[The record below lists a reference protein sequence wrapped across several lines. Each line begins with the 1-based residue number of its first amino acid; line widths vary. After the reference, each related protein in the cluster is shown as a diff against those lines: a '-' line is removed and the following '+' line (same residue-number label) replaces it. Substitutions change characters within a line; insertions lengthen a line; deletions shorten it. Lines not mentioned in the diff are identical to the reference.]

1 MRSAADGFRGAS
13 PAALADEVRA
23 HFPDHTPLLLANNYR
38 STPAIVAA
46 SRAIIA
52 PNYVAGREAKKLVA
66 VRTAGLPVQLVQC
79 ATIADEYARIAAEV
93 DAWRAVGVALGK
105 GSTAGVGDGMAV
117 LFLRY
122 EDVAGFV
129 AHMRERWGD
138 HADDRLTDC
147 RSKTDNDEE
156 DGEAKG
162 KMLVSTIH
170 SIKGLEYE
178 IVFLAGL
185 GEMTTAEDVDDF
197 FSKPKKPKSWV
208 SHAQWVMSTS
218 AEGPVTACEEI
229 RRLLYVAAS
238 RPRSLLHV
246 SYAGGA
252 AGWCEAVH
260 YLRNLSRLPQQKELL
275 LPLRCGASPGGGS
288 GDAAE
293 EPPWRTAAELAAAF
307 SQRSAKELMYAG
319 PPREEADDASPK
331 LH

>member
-1 MRSAADGFRGAS
+1 MR
-13 PAALADEVRA
+13 AL
-23 HFPDHTPLLLANNYR
+23 FPKHKPLLLANNYR

-52 PNYVAGREAKKLVA
+52 PNYAAAGRKAKELVA

-117 LFLRY
+117 LFAWY

-138 HADDRLTDC
+138 AADELLTDC
-147 RSKTDNDEE
+147 RSKTDKDEE
-156 DGEAKG
+156 DDEAKG
-162 KMLVSTIH
+162 KLLVSTIH

-185 GEMTTAEDVDDF
+185 GEMTVADDGDDLAF
-197 FSKPKKPKSWV
+197 TRAKKPKTWV
-208 SHAQWVMSTS
+208 SHAQWVTGASS
-218 AEGPVTACEEI
+218 EGIGAACEEI
-229 RRLLYVAAS
+229 RRMLYVAAS

-246 SYAGGA
+246 SYAGES
-252 AGWCEAVH
+252 AGWCEVVH
-260 YLRNLSRLPQQKELL
+260 NLRFSDTPVPLL
-275 LPLRCGASPGGGS
+275 HLRCGASPGGGS
-288 GDAAE
+288 GDAPE
-293 EPPWRTAAELAAAF
+293 EAPPWRTAAQLAAEFPQKWRTA
-307 SQRSAKELMYAG
+307 AKLMFAG
-319 PPREEADDASPK
+319 PLPADADDASPMQ
-331 LH
+331 H